1 MPDSQ
6 SMPLSPVSPCPTK
19 PSSRFCQPS
28 SPLNTLLCS
37 TDQELEAQNWCCR
50 WNDKPSFCI
59 LYQQWRPRIGCAG
72 YRPLRP
78 GEAARPALRQDRG
91 RGSREGQPLGAWTRA
106 ALASWGRSVAT
117 REDGDG
123 SSVLQP
129 MANRRASYMASGKEM
144 GGGEI
149 MSRHG

>member
-1 MPDSQ
+1 MKGGQQCRATGRASQ
-6 SMPLSPVSPCPTK
+6 QK
-19 PSSRFCQPS
+19 
-28 SPLNTLLCS
+28 
-37 TDQELEAQNWCCR
+37 
-50 WNDKPSFCI
+50 
-59 LYQQWRPRIGCAG
+59 
-72 YRPLRP
+72 
-78 GEAARPALRQDRG
+78 DR
-91 RGSREGQPLGAWTRA
+91 SREGQPLGAWTRA

-149 MSRHG
+149 MSRHGWDGGTKV